1 MVKNIKHKFSINI
14 HNCKCIFLALT
25 SLLVVIF
32 VLIMDWIKSKKQ
44 SKMLLVWSNKSHA
57 FLIELF
63 LLIFLLKN
71 GRWKVKKGVVTTP
84 FLSWHPVL
92 TVCRWAWRWITRR
105 RCCWWVKP
113 RTLAPARPR
122 RGTET
127 PALRLSTW
135 WVQQPNRQT
144 FLFSP
149 FCWVSPPVCSVF
161 VQYECQ
167 YCQYHVKAQYKKM
180 SSKRAELQSSFSG
193 KAPNKVKGSGL
204 KERLCQD
211 GFHYGGVSS
220 AACAA
225 SLWVILK
232 EAISLNFILLVHRL

>member
-1 MVKNIKHKFSINI
+1 MNKN
-14 HNCKCIFLALT
+14 
-25 SLLVVIF
+25 
-32 VLIMDWIKSKKQ
+32 
-44 SKMLLVWSNKSHA
+44 NKSHA

-71 GRWKVKKGVVTTP
+71 NRWKVKKGDVTAH
-84 FLSWHPVL
+84 FLSWQPVL

-113 RTLAPARPR
+113 RTLGPARPR

-127 PALRLSTW
+127 LALRSSTW

-149 FCWVSPPVCSVF
+149 FCYNSVCSVF

-167 YCQYHVKAQYKKM
+167 YCQFHVKAQYKKM

-225 SLWVILK
+225 SLWVTLK
-232 EAISLNFILLVHRL
+232 EAIPLNFILLVHRL